1 MRLREQGQK
10 SGREWQTTEIVEVGD
25 SYPFVFPADQGWEA
39 DDEAQDPHGCNQQPC
54 SSRRHDLRF
63 RKFNGSK
70 FIVFLIQRWK

>member
-1 MRLREQGQK
+1 MNKGKKVVEN
-10 SGREWQTTEIVEVGD
+10 GRQRTVEVGD

-54 SSRRHDLRF
+54 SPRRHDLRF

-70 FIVFLIQRWK
+70 FIVFLTQRRK

>member
-1 MRLREQGQK
+1 MNKGKKVVEN
-10 SGREWQTTEIVEVGD
+10 GRQRIVEVGD

-54 SSRRHDLRF
+54 SPRRHDLRF

-70 FIVFLIQRWK
+70 FIVFLTQRRK

>member
-1 MRLREQGQK
+1 MNKGKKVVEN
-10 SGREWQTTEIVEVGD
+10 GRQRIVEVGD

-54 SSRRHDLRF
+54 SPRRHDLRF

-70 FIVFLIQRWK
+70 FIVFLTQRWK

>member
-1 MRLREQGQK
+1 MNKGKKVVEN
-10 SGREWQTTEIVEVGD
+10 GRQRTVEVSD

-54 SSRRHDLRF
+54 SPRRHDLRF

-70 FIVFLIQRWK
+70 FIVFLTQRRK